1 MAEARATKSDSEDST
16 DWRSMTPEEIANH
29 VKGVGCKRR
38 VTANSTAAGRTG
50 EEADNDSVGDAGC
63 QTACAEEEVI
73 RTGAFVADD
82 SQKELDFPDESLMS
96 PTAQTQTL
104 REDGGSSHAEAAGL
118 GSGTH
123 RKRGRRHLQGVGV
136 NRTHILKQ
144 VFVNLPLQT
153 WHCICKILFIKHP
166 FVHTVLGE

>member
-1 MAEARATKSDSEDST
+1 MAEARATKSNSEDST
-16 DWRSMTPEEIANH
+16 DWRSMTPEEIANR

-104 REDGGSSHAEAAGL
+104 REDGGSSRAPTSLDTVSRPHR
-118 GSGTH
+118 GSRFGQWDTPEEGSQASS
-123 RKRGRRHLQGVGV
+123 RSRG
-136 NRTHILKQ
+136 KQ
-144 VFVNLPLQT
+144 NA
-153 WHCICKILFIKHP
+153 HP
-166 FVHTVLGE
+166 